1 MKHSIYF
8 VLVIL
13 VLNNYTS
20 DNRSNYCTVKQAKTR
35 IAKYTDVFSTLLSK
49 KYSISFFT

>member
-1 MKHSIYF
+1 M
-8 VLVIL
+8 LVIL

-20 DNRSNYCTVKQAKTR
+20 DNRSNYCTVKQATR

-49 KYSISFFT
+49 KYVIIFYINPVKYMFK